1 MLARRVEKRTLS
13 LVLGISLVSIGITML
28 LLTFLYPTPR
38 VRPEYDNYMV
48 TSFMVGILPVAVL
61 QFLDSRWRAMAESK
75 LPNLIRDIIE
85 ANKSGMP
92 YLKAVEYTATLRY
105 GVLSDEV
112 KRMVARMKLGDPFE
126 DAIMGMAR
134 RIGTPLAYRTAILL
148 IEVGRHGGKIQEML
162 EEVYSHIRELQ
173 DLLADRKRQITP
185 YIFVFYAAFGIYL
198 FTVAV
203 LFMTFFSQ
211 AQALTPM
218 AGIPGAFPM
227 AMAEI
232 NPERYHIWFYHMGAV
247 EAIVGG
253 FVIGKIGEGKS
264 VAGVKHMLV
273 MLFINFI
280 TFTFLIS

>member
-1 MLARRVEKRTLS
+1 LLARRVEKRTLS
-13 LVLGISLVSIGITML
+13 LVLGISFVSIGITML

-92 YLKAVEYTATLRY
+92 FLKAVEYTATLRY

-148 IEVGRHGGKIQEML
+148 IEVGRHGGRIQEML

-185 YIFVFYAAFGIYL
+185 YLFVVYAAFGIYL
-198 FTVAV
+198 FTVAI
-203 LFMTFFSQ
+203 LFMTFFGQ
-211 AQALTPM
+211 AQTLTPM

-227 AMAEI
+227 AMAKI
-232 NPERYHIWFYHMGAV
+232 NPKQYHIWFYHMGAV

-253 FVIGKIGEGKS
+253 FVIGKISEGKS
-264 VAGVKHMLV
+264 VAGVKHMLI

-280 TFTFLIS
+280 AFTFLIS

>member
-92 YLKAVEYTATLRY
+92 YLKAVEYTATLNY
-105 GVLSDEV
+105 GVLSEEV

-126 DAIMGMAR
+126 DAVMDMAR

-148 IEVGRHGGKIQEML
+148 VEVGRHGGRIQEML

-218 AGIPGAFPM
+218 AGIPSAFPM
-227 AMAEI
+227 AMVKV
-232 NPERYHIWFYHMGAV
+232 NPERYRIWFYHMGAV
-247 EAIVGG
+247 EAVVGG
-253 FVIGKIGEGKS
+253 FVIGKISEGKS
-264 VAGVKHMLV
+264 VAGVKHMLI

>member
-1 MLARRVEKRTLS
+1 LLARRVEKRTLS
-13 LVLGISLVSIGITML
+13 LILGISLVSIGIVML

-48 TSFMVGILPVAVL
+48 ATFMVGILPVAVL

-92 YLKAVEYTATLRY
+92 FLRAVEYTATLRY

-112 KRMVARMKLGDPFE
+112 KRAVTRMKLGDPFE
-126 DAIMGMAR
+126 DAIMDMAR

-148 IEVGRHGGKIQEML
+148 IEVGRHGGRIQEML

-185 YIFVFYAAFGIYL
+185 YLFVVYAAFGVYL

-203 LFMTFFSQ
+203 LFMTFFGQ

-227 AMAEI
+227 AMAGI
-232 NPERYHIWFYHMGAV
+232 NPEQYHIWFYHMGAV
-247 EAIVGG
+247 EAVVGG
-253 FVIGKIGEGKS
+253 FVIGKISEGKS

-280 TFTFLIS
+280 AFTFLIS